1 MTLTVNEMDR
11 ITRLGGFAANLLVD
25 ESFKDV
31 IRGLKDDAISGWTNA
46 KSADEREGFWRDIQ
60 AVGRLENTLKTLKKN
75 YHVELAKQ
83 QAETQ
88 KQQRQTYRE
97 AARG

>member
-46 KSADEREGFWRDIQ
+46 KSPDEREGFWRDIQ
-60 AVGRLENTLKTLKKN
+60 AVGRLENTLKTLKEN

-88 KQQRQTYRE
+88 KQHRQAYQE